1 MTKDSHP
8 QRQIT
13 RGFKNTSYPASKKK
27 NKTYIYQKALLSLA
41 TAIVADVQL
50 YATQGIAISFTSE

>member
-13 RGFKNTSYPASKKK
+13 RVFKNTSYPASKKK
-27 NKTYIYQKALLSLA
+27 KNETYIYQKVLLSLA

-50 YATQGIAISFTSE
+50 YATQGAAI